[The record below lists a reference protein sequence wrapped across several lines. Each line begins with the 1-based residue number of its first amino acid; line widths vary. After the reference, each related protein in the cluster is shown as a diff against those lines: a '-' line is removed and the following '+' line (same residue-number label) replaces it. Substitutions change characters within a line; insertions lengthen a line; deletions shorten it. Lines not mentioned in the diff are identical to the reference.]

1 MALDDYS
8 NPRVRGVNSANPRA
22 GNVTRT
28 NKSMSTTPINTAIG
42 RDTSRGTS
50 NAFRST
56 PVARNTP
63 VADIGVDKW
72 NARVEG
78 PLGPL
83 RNQANANYKSTW
95 ANNLAYSQLAPQ
107 YSLLKNNTETSFSN
121 LMLNNRESDARSQYA
136 REDQALANA
145 RINSDLT
152 GANDAYARSREKGAV
167 DNAGITIDQQMLER
181 QKDYLSQM
189 LGYTNRDIDLRQN
202 IHDVDLGAVE
212 RQFPLLKKERGDIT
226 ALQQNLLANL
236 QAKDESATKDERV
249 NQLDLIS
256 QAAAQGSA
264 GAALPVAHAQR
275 VAEQLQESLA
285 QSDRD
290 RREADINY
298 QAALRKNTENMA
310 QARDAKEKINLEKQR
325 VEIER
330 QRAAAEAAEAEKRRQ
345 EDVQR
350 KALERFYVAIQLKQ
364 AQDQLAAQQRQA
376 MLSMKAAAD
385 EQARTQFFLELK
397 RQQDLQTWN
406 TAVAANQAQQAELD
420 RQRFFQALAL
430 QSQAPNRPAKTGPTW
445 LPWNRI

>member
-212 RQFPLLKKERGDIT
+212 RQFPLLEKERGDIT

-430 QSQAPNRPAKTGPTW
+430 QILSHMVAVEQDLT
-445 LPWNRI
+445 